1 MLVGTRHPPLPLY
14 GAYEGGPPV
23 CKEKSLS
30 ISPPAK
36 DSFEAGVSS
45 LKAPKGP

>member
-1 MLVGTRHPPLPLY
+1 MLVGTRHPPLPLC
-14 GAYEGGPPV
+14 GAYEGGQPV
-23 CKEKSLS
+23 RKEKSLP